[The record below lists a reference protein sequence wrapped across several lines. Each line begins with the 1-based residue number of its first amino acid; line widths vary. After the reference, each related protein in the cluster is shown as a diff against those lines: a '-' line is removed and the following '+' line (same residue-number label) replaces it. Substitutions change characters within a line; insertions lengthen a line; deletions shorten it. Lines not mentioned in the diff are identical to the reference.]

1 MARKMLNGSVDKTD
15 AKRKTMHLTVIF
27 FVVALALVLSAASVD
42 AVASDKPRL
51 KFRSKGPVCSC
62 TSGMSEADISKAMAE
77 RFAKSE
83 GAQLDTLD
91 ARPETRDEQ
100 KGGVDEAQPR

>member
-1 MARKMLNGSVDKTD
+1 MLDGSVDKTD
-15 AKRKTMHLTVIF
+15 AKPETMQLTGLLS
-27 FVVALALVLSAASVD
+27 VVALALVLSAASVD

-51 KFRSKGPVCSC
+51 KFKSKGPTCMC
-62 TSGMSEADISKAMAE
+62 ASGMSEADISKAMAE

>member
-15 AKRKTMHLTVIF
+15 AKPKTMQLTVLSFAI
-27 FVVALALVLSAASVD
+27 ALALALSAASVD

>member
-1 MARKMLNGSVDKTD
+1 MARKMLDRSVDKTN
-15 AKRKTMHLTVIF
+15 ANPRPMKLTGIAPVA
-27 FVVALALVLSAASVD
+27 ALALLLSAASVE

-51 KFRSKGPVCSC
+51 KYRGKGPVCSC
-62 TSGMSEADISKAMAE
+62 ASGMSEADISKAMAD
-77 RFAKSE
+77 RAAKSE

>member
-15 AKRKTMHLTVIF
+15 ANRKTMHLTAISS
-27 FVVALALVLSAASVD
+27 VVALALVLSAASVD

-77 RFAKSE
+77 RFAKTE

>member
-1 MARKMLNGSVDKTD
+1 MCA
-15 AKRKTMHLTVIF
+15 
-27 FVVALALVLSAASVD
+27 
-42 AVASDKPRL
+42 
-51 KFRSKGPVCSC
+51 
-62 TSGMSEADISKAMAE
+62 SGMSEAEISKAMAE

>member
-1 MARKMLNGSVDKTD
+1 MLNECVDKTD
-15 AKRKTMHLTVIF
+15 AKRKTMQLIGLSA
-27 FVVALALVLSAASVD
+27 VVALALVFSAASVG

-51 KFRSKGPVCSC
+51 KFKSKGPTCMC
-62 TSGMSEADISKAMAE
+62 ASGMSEADISKAMAE

-91 ARPETRDEQ
+91 ARPKTRDEQ

>member
-1 MARKMLNGSVDKTD
+1 MLDGSVDKTD
-15 AKRKTMHLTVIF
+15 AKRKTMQLTAISS
-27 FVVALALVLSAASVD
+27 VVALALVLSAAGVD

-62 TSGMSEADISKAMAE
+62 TSGMSEADISKAMAD
-77 RFAKSE
+77 RLAKSE

-100 KGGVDEAQPR
+100 KGGVDETQPR

>member
-1 MARKMLNGSVDKTD
+1 MARNMLDGSVDKTD
-15 AKRKTMHLTVIF
+15 AKPKTMQLTGLSS
-27 FVVALALVLSAASVD
+27 VVALALVLSAASVD

-51 KFRSKGPVCSC
+51 KFKSKGPTCMC
-62 TSGMSEADISKAMAE
+62 ASGMSEADISKAMAE

>member
-1 MARKMLNGSVDKTD
+1 MARNMLSGSVDKTD
-15 AKRKTMHLTVIF
+15 AKRKTMQLTVISS
-27 FVVALALVLSAASVD
+27 VVALALVLSAASVD

-51 KFRSKGPVCSC
+51 KFRGKGPVCSC
-62 TSGMSEADISKAMAE
+62 TSGMSEADISKAMAN
-77 RFAKSE
+77 RAAKSE